1 MEKNDIIGFCL
12 KYELTKDEFF
22 AYEIICRKNSE
33 ACDNWIKIN
42 GEINK
47 EILLSLYNKGLII
60 VSSISNPSYLSSIIS
75 GKAKSE
81 QLDDLESISHELWNS
96 YPAALPLGDGGMFI
110 ARKGPDKQEVLK
122 LYLERINF
130 NPEKHKFVLEQLKKY
145 VKLVHDRKI
154 NGHRIHDW
162 ISNEM
167 WDIIPE
173 LEAASRGEFKTDI

>member
-1 MEKNDIIGFCL
+1 MINQKIIDKLIKL
-12 KYELTKDEFF
+12 KLDPLAFYAVICIAERIGPNAKHLKSYIDKYGSPNFDDLIF
-22 AYEIICRKNSE
+22 YEIVKVIHGTKPSL
-33 ACDNWIKIN
+33 DNVSFTEEYSVSKSDMF
-42 GEINK
+42 EI
-47 EILLSLYNKGLII
+47 
-60 VSSISNPSYLSSIIS
+60 
-75 GKAKSE
+75 A
-81 QLDDLESISHELWNS
+81 DELWNS

-145 VKLVHDRKI
+145 IKLVHDRKI

>member
-1 MEKNDIIGFCL
+1 MTPLLFALKHNLKPSEFMAFEMIKKFTREYDVIKQYEKVVFQP
-12 KYELTKDEFF
+12 
-22 AYEIICRKNSE
+22 S
-33 ACDNWIKIN
+33 
-42 GEINK
+42 K
-47 EILLSLYNKGLII
+47 EDMQTLMDKELII
-60 VSSISNPSYLSSIIS
+60 SSSQLNPAINNSIVNPNIRQLEIES
-75 GKAKSE
+75 GEDMAT
-81 QLDDLESISHELWNS
+81 ELWEK

>member
-96 YPAALPLGDGGMFI
+96 YPAALPLGDGG
-110 ARKGPDKQEVLK
+110 
-122 LYLERINF
+122 
-130 NPEKHKFVLEQLKKY
+130 KFVLEQLKKY